1 MRTVAGILLLIAGVI
16 FPLIMLIWMNGRLRR
31 KPLPR
36 PGEVGLLL
44 TFNGVWPVA
53 LITTGLGLMSVRLW
67 ATPALRIAMMAAWL
81 ASAAVLVALVLMAVA
96 ARRTGSDDV
105 G

>member
-1 MRTVAGILLLIAGVI
+1 VRTVAGILLLIAGLI
-16 FPLIMLIWMNGRLRR
+16 FPMIILIWMNGRLGR

-53 LITTGLGLMSVRLW
+53 LITTGLCLMSARLW
-67 ATPALRIAMMAAWL
+67 ATPALRIAMTAAWL
-81 ASAAVLVALVLMAVA
+81 ASVVVLVALAFMTVS
-96 ARRTGSDDV
+96 ARRTGGKDV